1 MLYAP
6 HQKDSLYHPP
16 SQVDPT
22 GFGKTAIVTGCASGI
37 GLATTQLL
45 LAHQFN
51 VLGLDLVEFDYRM
64 FFYFFSSLVFLLLW
78 RWGVCPRVVVSFC
91 CVCEGMSW
99 LSR

>member
-64 FFYFFSSLVFLLLW
+64 FFFPFLFFSFI
-78 RWGVCPRVVVSFC
+78 RCGGGVCVLGLSCLFVVC
-91 CVCEGMSW
+91 ARG
-99 LSR
+99 